1 MLGVWG
7 GECYVWQN
15 VKSLKDLKDLSNHTM
30 YVVWVSPQYLDLP
43 DFYKDDHTIYKK
55 QL

>member
-1 MLGVWG
+1 MLGG
-7 GECYVWQN
+7 GEGCYVWQN
-15 VKSLKDLKDLSNHTM
+15 VKSLKDISNHTM